1 MYVVSQ
7 KNVMKL
13 FLFIL
18 VAFVALTATFSGLI
32 IISNP
37 ADGGMIHLQQ
47 DMLANTPF
55 KSFLVPGIILTVLVG
70 GVNMVAV
77 ALNIRRHP
85 GRYNWAMAGGVM
97 ITGWIVV
104 QMILLNAF
112 SWLQLVYLGAGL
124 LIILTA
130 YQLKGKWAA

>member
-1 MYVVSQ
+1 
-7 KNVMKL
+7 MKL
-13 FLFIL
+13 LLFIL
-18 VAFVALTATFSGLI
+18 VAFVALTATFSGFI

-37 ADGGMIHLQQ
+37 ADGGMINLQKN
-47 DMLANTPF
+47 LLSNTPF
-55 KSFLVPGIILTVLVG
+55 NDFLLPGIILTVFVG
-70 GVNMVAV
+70 GVNMIAV
-77 ALNIRRHP
+77 VLNIQRHRH
-85 GRYNWAMAGGVM
+85 RYNWAMAGGVM

-104 QMILLNAF
+104 QMILLSAF